1 MPPVDDGLARLREF
15 DPGTKGEDAGL
26 MSKALLRLREFNVGT
41 KEPSSEDVDR
51 AEECEFQRLQEQDR
65 LAEELRYPSLKLIPR
80 FFEPKASP
88 VVERSGEARSD
99 EANSLRPRIMRE
111 ARSLLW
117 HRKSS
122 EDLFDEDDLHH
133 ILTLLKEHAREQQ
146 LNGTTD
152 VIDYAGF
159 TRLRDETARKGER
172 FRLLFTASTFLK
184 FPRDRNGCINIAHF
198 VAFVVRKARKLEARM
213 QLGYYDALGRG
224 YLREKDMENFIFEL
238 IPTLPQLRQLQEE
251 FYPFYVFTA
260 VRKFFFF
267 LDPKRTGRIH
277 IKDLLASN
285 HLTELFEMRSEHAFD
300 ASEQASNWFSMMSA
314 LRVYGAYLELDVDQN
329 GMLSKTELNRY
340 GHGMLTD
347 VFIDRVFEEYQTYRD
362 GETGEREMDYKTFL
376 DFVLAMENK
385 NSRQALQYFWKI
397 IDIRHQGYIDSFV
410 VNYYFRAI
418 VRMLQTK
425 KFDVAS
431 VDDVKDEI
439 FDMVK
444 ASTPGH
450 ITLQDLMNCRQGG
463 VVVSM
468 LIDAAAFWRYD
479 NRESLMMDPEDPEDD
494 DIEI

>member
-1 MPPVDDGLARLREF
+1 MPSIDEAIQNGGY
-15 DPGTKGEDAGL
+15 PGSEDTDRHDECHKEGVRNSL
-26 MSKALLRLREFNVGT
+26 SKALVRLREFNSGT
-41 KEPSSEDVDR
+41 EEPSNEDGYR
-51 AEECEFQRLQEQDR
+51 AEEREFKKLQQQEREADEIR
-65 LAEELRYPSLKLIPR
+65 CPSLKLIPR

-88 VVERSGEARSD
+88 AD
-99 EANSLRPRIMRE
+99 EVSSLQTRVLRE
-111 ARSLLW
+111 ATTLLW

-122 EDLFDEDDLHH
+122 EELFDEEDLHR

-159 TRLRDETARKGER
+159 IRLRDELARKGER
-172 FRLLFTASTFLK
+172 FRSVFTASTFLK
-184 FPRDRNGCINIAHF
+184 FPRDSNGCINIAHF

-213 QLGYYDALGRG
+213 QLSYYDVLGRG

-238 IPTLPQLRQLQEE
+238 IPTLPQLNQLQEE

-277 IKDLLASN
+277 MKDLLSSQQ
-285 HLTELFEMRSEHAFD
+285 LVELYEMRQEPPMDACD
-300 ASEQASNWFSMMSA
+300 ASSNWFSMLSA
-314 LRVYGAYLELDVDQN
+314 LKVYGAYLELDADQN
-329 GMLSKTELNRY
+329 GMLSRHELFRY

-347 VFIDRVFEEYQTYRD
+347 VFIERVFDEYQTYRD

-385 NSRQALQYFWKI
+385 NSRQAIQYFWKI
-397 IDIRHQGYIDSFV
+397 IDIRHQGYLDSFV
-410 VNYYFRAI
+410 VNYFFRAI

-425 KFDVAS
+425 KFDVAA

-444 ASTPGH
+444 PSSPGV
-450 ITLQDLMNCRQGG
+450 ISMQDLINCRQGG

-479 NRESLMMDPEDPEDD
+479 NRESLMVDPEDD